1 MVERHSLPQQDKPH
15 VLIVEARFYDH
26 IADKLLEGAT
36 AALKKAGA
44 TFDTVTVPG
53 ALEIPAAIR
62 IAIRSLDFVGLRR
75 RYDGYIALGTVIRG
89 ETYHF
94 DIVANE
100 SARGLMDLSLEHTL
114 CLGNGIL
121 TCENEAQALERSDP
135 KRLNKGGA
143 TAEACLTMINVKKH
157 FGFFP
162 R

>member
-1 MVERHSLPQQDKPH
+1 MVERHALPQQDKPH
-15 VLIVEARFYDH
+15 VLIVEARFYDK
-26 IADKLLEGAT
+26 ISDMMLQGALG
-36 AALKKAGA
+36 ALKKAGA
-44 TFDTVTVPG
+44 TYDTVTVPG

-75 RYDGYIALGTVIRG
+75 RYDGYIALGCVIRG
-89 ETYHF
+89 DTYHF

-100 SARGLMDLSLEHTL
+100 SARGLMDLTLEHTL

-121 TCENEAQALERSDP
+121 TCDTEAQALDRADP
-135 KRLNKGGA
+135 KRQNKGGFA
-143 TAEACLTMINVKKH
+143 AEACLTMINVKKH